1 MGPTFCSKS
10 SKETGSSDSETEIVS
25 RVGVTKRKSS
35 TSKKSSKTASSTST
49 HKDSSHQSSS
59 NESVC
64 ENNIDKSRNTMK
76 KSKKPIIAAAT
87 RKSGVSSSAK
97 ARVSTAFTSSEESEG
112 MGEEKKGEELQ
123 ELESDKETEVE
134 EREEEIS
141 DEEKRPVVKKVDV
154 SMERLHK
161 NIVEHKYGQY
171 NKWLEREKQ
180 LNFKKGRRGKA

>member
-1 MGPTFCSKS
+1 MG
-10 SKETGSSDSETEIVS
+10 
-25 RVGVTKRKSS
+25 
-35 TSKKSSKTASSTST
+35 
-49 HKDSSHQSSS
+49 
-59 NESVC
+59 
-64 ENNIDKSRNTMK
+64 
-76 KSKKPIIAAAT
+76 
-87 RKSGVSSSAK
+87 
-97 ARVSTAFTSSEESEG
+97 STAFTSSEESEG

-141 DEEKRPVVKKVDV
+141 DAEKRPVVKKVDV

-180 LNFKKGRRGKA
+180 LNLKKEEEERREKKREELRLAKEVEEQRLAMEEERRIVKMQEKRLSIDKDQRLDKKLEEES